1 MATGQPMARVFLSY
15 DRDDVATA
23 QMIARALEEA
33 GHSVWWDRHIRGGA
47 QFSKEI
53 EQALN
58 AAEAVIVLWSVNSIE
73 SAWVRDEAAVARDDG
88 RLIPATI
95 DGSKAP
101 LGFRQFH
108 TIDLSRRTG
117 HSALP
122 ELQTLLADVAAL
134 ASNEEKARPPSA
146 QKAPAA
152 RLREAPQLKW
162 WLIGGLIIGL
172 LFVILGLA
180 VSRPWD
186 RGTSK
191 VATVAVRAGNQT
203 PYAREL
209 ARDLLVGLGD
219 AQSVGAESLQLVD
232 ANSRAAPDLIVEVSG
247 AASGPRPTANLVLL
261 RGSNRQLLASHDL
274 ETSNSTADLKASLA
288 ASAAVLLGC
297 ATEALTAPGPPL
309 PPAELKF
316 YLGICGQFATVYGS
330 PEPAYALASQFERV
344 VAKAPRF
351 TPALKKLL
359 LLEASLQTLP
369 DDHDKPSP
377 EPLRR
382 HLVEARRLDAEMPE
396 ADVAEAEL
404 LPTIEYAARIEL
416 VDRAISRAPNDPLM
430 FLARAWQ
437 LMRIG
442 RQSDAIGDVEQAV
455 TLDRFSP
462 AVRTGFVYVLAY
474 SGRWAR
480 AVNELDEAQRLWP
493 TAHNLLEVRFRLN
506 FRTGDPNVSLQIM
519 RAHGSGASA
528 EALLPARINP
538 TPANIERAIAV
549 GEATAARFGSLVGGH
564 VETLAIFERDNQA
577 YEFLMRLPPQ
587 EFDSNLSNTLFR
599 PTLRSF
605 RQQPRFLAVAK
616 RFGLLDYWRKSGKWP
631 DFCSD
636 PDLGYDCKAQA
647 AKLG

>member
-15 DRDDVATA
+15 DRVDVATA
-23 QMIARALEEA
+23 QLIALALEEA

-47 QFSKEI
+47 QFGKEI

-58 AAEAVIVLWSVNSIE
+58 AAEAVIVLWSTNSIE

-108 TIDLSRRTG
+108 TIDLSRETG
-117 HSALP
+117 HGTSP
-122 ELQTLLADVAAL
+122 GLQTLLADVAAL
-134 ASNEEKARPPSA
+134 ASNDERPKPPAPVARF
-146 QKAPAA
+146 
-152 RLREAPQLKW
+152 REAPQFKR
-162 WLIGGLIIGL
+162 WLIGGLIVGL
-172 LFVILGLA
+172 LIMILGLA
-180 VSRPWD
+180 VSRPWE
-186 RGTSK
+186 RGASK

-219 AQSVGAESLQLVD
+219 AQSAGAEFLQLVD
-232 ANSRAAPDLIVEVSG
+232 ANSRGTPDLIVEVSA
-247 AASGPRPTANLVLL
+247 AASGSRPAANLVLL
-261 RGSNRQLLASHDL
+261 RGSDRQLLASQDL
-274 ETSNSTADLKASLA
+274 EASSSTSELKASLT

-297 ATEALTAPGPPL
+297 ATEALAARGPPL
-309 PPAELKF
+309 PPAELKI
-316 YLGICGQFATVYGS
+316 YLGLCGQFATVYGS

-344 VAKAPRF
+344 VAKAPQF
-351 TPALKKLL
+351 TPAWKRLL

-369 DDHDKPSP
+369 DDHDRPSP

-382 HLVEARRLDAEMPE
+382 HLVEARRLDAELPE

-404 LPTIEYAARIEL
+404 LPTTEYAARMEL
-416 VDRAISRAPNDPLM
+416 VDQAVSRAPNDPVM

-442 RQSDAIGDVEQAV
+442 RQADAIGDVEQAV

-480 AVNELDEAQRLWP
+480 AINELDEAQRLWP

-519 RAHGSGASA
+519 RAHGSGAA
-528 EALLPARINP
+528 ADALLPARINP

-549 GEATAARFGSLVGGH
+549 GDATAARFGSLVGGH
-564 VETLAIFERDNQA
+564 VETLAIFGRDDQA

-587 EFDSNLSNTLFR
+587 KFESNLANTLFR
-599 PTLRSF
+599 PTLKSF
-605 RQQPRFLAVAK
+605 RLQPRFLAVTK
-616 RFGLLDYWRKSGKWP
+616 RFGLLDYWRKSGRWP
-631 DFCSD
+631 DFCGD
-636 PDLGYDCKAQA
+636 PDLTYECKAEA